1 MYKEE
6 ILELL
11 TSLED
16 VEHPDIR
23 RLAVWI
29 DRNGY
34 DDTPE
39 NLPDKLDE
47 YIRDEQDRR
56 NGEFE
61 DGAQFVENY
70 YDETASEET
79 LRILNEVS
87 VDWRETW
94 FRQFQWDFEFDEGYV
109 WRQH

>member
-39 NLPDKLDE
+39 NLPDKLDD
-47 YIRDEQDRR
+47 YIRDEEDRFY
-56 NGEFE
+56 GEFE
-61 DGAQFVENY
+61 DEGSFASNY
-70 YDETASEET
+70 YYETESAET
-79 LRILNEVS
+79 LKVLESVV

-94 FRQFQWDFEFDEGYV
+94 FYTFQYDFEFDEGYV